1 MCAKKS
7 DLHTISIKVANQ
19 PGVLVRCAQVFAR
32 RGFNIDALVVSPSV
46 NPKYSRMTI
55 TAQGDPK
62 TLEQIIKQTDK
73 LIDVLHVSEHTGQDA
88 IGREYALV
96 KVKVTKSNRGV
107 IVKLIRGRA
116 HIMDESDGA
125 MIIGQ
130 FGTTAELDDLE
141 SKLKKY
147 GIVEMVRSGKLVMA
161 KGKEPT

>member
-1 MCAKKS
+1 MCAQKS
-7 DLHTISIKVANQ
+7 DLHTISIKVANK
-19 PGVLVRCAQVFAR
+19 PGVLVRCAQVFAK

-55 TAQGDPK
+55 TAQGDAN

-73 LIDVLHVSEHTGQDA
+73 LIDVLHVGEHIGQDA

-96 KVKVTKSNRGV
+96 KVKVTKTNRGK

-130 FGTTAELDDLE
+130 AGATAELDDLE

-147 GIVEMVRSGKLVMA
+147 GVVEIVRSGRLVMA
-161 KGKEPT
+161 KGQEPT